1 MILGLG
7 ESLWEGGPMV
17 CSGVSFSRWTQ
28 QRAMSVRPAHSSPKG
43 MESCPDRSLIRLPGW
58 STSLWGL
65 ILAVLPAIMVA
76 ARHVAAFTNFRR
88 TSFQAGGLK
97 LQWVWVARPV
107 DSRFTS
113 ERLIIPATHPLI
125 QQVLCTFSDKVQSL
139 PIFSTYTYPVCP
151 F

>member
-1 MILGLG
+1 MIVGLG
-7 ESLWEGGPMV
+7 ESLWEGGSMV

-28 QRAMSVRPAHSSPKG
+28 QRAMSLRPAHSSPKG

-88 TSFQAGGLK
+88 TSFQAGRLK
-97 LQWVWVARPV
+97 LQRVWEARPV
-107 DSRFTS
+107 DSRLTS
-113 ERLIIPATHPLI
+113 ERLIIPNIHPLM
-125 QQVLCTFSDKVQSL
+125 Q
-139 PIFSTYTYPVCP
+139 P
-151 F
+151 

>member
-7 ESLWEGGPMV
+7 ESLWEAGPMV

-28 QRAMSVRPAHSSPKG
+28 QRAMSLRPAHSSPKG

-76 ARHVAAFTNFRR
+76 ARHVAAFTNLRR
-88 TSFQAGGLK
+88 TSFLAGGTNTLRETG
-97 LQWVWVARPV
+97 ARTV
-107 DSRFTS
+107 DSRVHH
-113 ERLIIPATHPLI
+113 E
-125 QQVLCTFSDKVQSL
+125 
-139 PIFSTYTYPVCP
+139 
-151 F
+151 